1 MADIKGYDIPDEL
14 YYHEEHSWAR
24 VDGTKVTVG
33 MSDFFQKEAGDIVFV
48 DLPEEEDDVSQGEVC
63 GKIQSRKWIGKLVS
77 PVSGEIIEINEE
89 LEDDTSLINT
99 DPYGEGWIVVI
110 EASDLDSD
118 LKNLIHGDA
127 VADFIDKEIKRAEDA
142 PQPLSPEE
150 SVGKM
155 RLPEGFRI
163 ELVASEPEIIKPI
176 NLNFNT
182 AGQLLVTQ
190 SVEYPFPHS
199 KLSTTV

>member
-48 DLPEEEDDVSQGEVC
+48 DLPEEADDVSQGEVC

-99 DPYGEGWIVVI
+99 DPYGEGWIIVI

-118 LKNLIHGDA
+118 LGNLIHGDA
-127 VADFIDKEIKRAEDA
+127 VADFIDKEIKRAE
-142 PQPLSPEE
+142 EE
-150 SVGKM
+150 K
-155 RLPEGFRI
+155 
-163 ELVASEPEIIKPI
+163 
-176 NLNFNT
+176 
-182 AGQLLVTQ
+182 AGADM
-190 SVEYPFPHS
+190 
-199 KLSTTV
+199 

>member
-1 MADIKGYDIPDEL
+1 MGDIKGYNMPDEL

-24 VDGTKVTVG
+24 VDGTRVTVG

-99 DPYGEGWIVVI
+99 DPYGEGWIIVI

-118 LKNLIHGDA
+118 LGKLIHGDA
-127 VADFIDKEIKRAEDA
+127 VTDFIDKEIKRAE
-142 PQPLSPEE
+142 EE
-150 SVGKM
+150 K
-155 RLPEGFRI
+155 
-163 ELVASEPEIIKPI
+163 
-176 NLNFNT
+176 
-182 AGQLLVTQ
+182 AGADM
-190 SVEYPFPHS
+190 
-199 KLSTTV
+199 